1 MSSVKIE
8 KLNMELFS
16 NKKSK
21 NFLLDHLIELLLLA
35 LVIGIT
41 LIEPKFMQTSNILN
55 ILRSSAMKGV
65 IAYGMCI
72 VIISGE
78 IDLSVGSQVALS
90 GVIIAW
96 TSKYLSSSFGLSP
109 NIGVVIG
116 IVGAIIFAIA
126 VGYFHAWARDKFNM
140 PTFIITLA
148 TLNVM
153 YGIAAMICDGFP
165 ISGAFTEWFVFAGSG
180 KILGIPV
187 PALVFI
193 LIFFA
198 FWFLTEKTTLGRNIY
213 AVGGNAEAARLNGIS
228 VWKTRVFVLC
238 AVQIMCVIAGIMNSA
253 QVQSAAFTF
262 GRGWETQIIS
272 SVVIGG
278 TSMLG
283 GIGTIWGTLI
293 GVLFTGVIANAMT
306 LLNVNEYMQYIV
318 NGGLMFFAVMFNT
331 YMTKK
336 KNSN

>member
-35 LVIGIT
+35 LIVGIT
-41 LIEPKFMQTSNILN
+41 VIEPKFMQTSNILN

-96 TSKYLSSSFGLSP
+96 TSKFLSSSFGLSP

-116 IVGAIIFAIA
+116 IIGAILFAIA

-148 TLNVM
+148 TLNIM
-153 YGIAAMICDGFP
+153 YGIAAMICGGFP

-228 VWKTRVFVLC
+228 VWKTRVFVMC
-238 AVQIMCVIAGIMNSA
+238 AVQIMCVLAGIMNSA